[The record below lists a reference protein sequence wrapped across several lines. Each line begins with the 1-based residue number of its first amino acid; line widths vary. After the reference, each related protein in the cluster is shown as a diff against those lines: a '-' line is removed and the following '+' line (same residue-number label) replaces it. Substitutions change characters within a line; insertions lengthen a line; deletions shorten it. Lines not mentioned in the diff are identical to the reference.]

1 MTVVVVDGHAGRA
14 VESVA
19 AVAPC
24 VTTVPAVAQTMM
36 AVGLRSDVVATALI
50 VAAASVAP
58 PAVASAIG
66 DVDGRTAEVEV
77 VAPRI
82 ACVDS
87 EMPVAGAPVER
98 TVEICGCAE
107 SVPLPVQE
115 DVAQVEI
122 AA

>member
-1 MTVVVVDGHAGRA
+1 
-14 VESVA
+14 
-19 AVAPC
+19 
-24 VTTVPAVAQTMM
+24 M
-36 AVGLRSDVVATALI
+36 AVGFRSDVVAALI
-50 VAAASVAP
+50 IAAASVAP
-58 PAVASAIG
+58 PAVTTAIG
-66 DVDGRTAEVEV
+66 QVDGRTAEIEV
-77 VAPRI
+77 VASRI

-115 DVAQVEI
+115 DVAQIKI